1 MNAAFSIFLVGM
13 MGAGKSTVGVRL
25 ARRLD
30 RVFIDADR
38 ALEERL
44 GVSIP
49 NIFAVEGE
57 EGFRRRE
64 SQLLQELCPR
74 PGLVLATGGGAVL
87 SAANRALLR
96 RCGQV
101 IYLQASPADLWQ
113 RLRRD
118 RQRPLLRS
126 ANPRE
131 RIYTLCAE
139 RDALYREVATHIV
152 TTSRQPIEQI
162 VDTIVQLLAR
172 APADA
177 ALPGGVP
184 ARASGDG
191 PPALAAAPARPAVPC
206 HSTNRETPDA
216 DPDR

>member
-30 RVFIDADR
+30 RVFVDADR

-44 GVSIP
+44 GVSVQT
-49 NIFAVEGE
+49 IFAVEGE

-64 SQLLQELCPR
+64 AQFLEEMTAQ

-87 SAANRALLR
+87 SPTNRELLKAR
-96 RCGQV
+96 GKV
-101 IYLQASPADLWQ
+101 VYLQASPGDLWQ

-118 RQRPLLRS
+118 RQRPLLKT

-131 RIYTLCAE
+131 RIYQLCQE
-139 RDALYREVATHIV
+139 RDALYKEVATHIV
-152 TTSRQPIEQI
+152 TTSRQPIDQI
-162 VDTIVQLLAR
+162 VDEVVRRLSEEALAQT
-172 APADA
+172 
-177 ALPGGVP
+177 LP
-184 ARASGDG
+184 ASGASATRV
-191 PPALAAAPARPAVPC
+191 PPAPLDSPSHPPR
-206 HSTNRETPDA
+206 D
-216 DPDR
+216 